1 MKNKE
6 LFLTTTIGY
15 DDLVVTIHFDYQPV
29 EPETLEYPGCED
41 DTTINSI
48 LTECGTEISGAIC
61 GEVMMD
67 AYEKVEEYTTGSDDC
82 RTGISAKARG
92 SAEYLQGYHHRYEL
106 EQKSGA
112 KR

>member
-15 DDLVVTIHFDYQPV
+15 DDLVVTINFDYQPV
-29 EPETLEYPGCED
+29 EPETLEYPGCDD

-48 LTECGTEISGAIC
+48 LTECGTDILSALC
-61 GEVMMD
+61 CEVMTD
-67 AYEKVEEYTTGSDDC
+67 AYEKVKEYTTGSDDC

>member
-1 MKNKE
+1 MNNLATVITE
-6 LFLTTTIGY
+6 VTT
-15 DDLVVTIHFDYQPV
+15 
-29 EPETLEYPGCED
+29 E
-41 DTTINSI
+41 
-48 LTECGTEISGAIC
+48 
-61 GEVMMD
+61 